1 MICGKPTTIIIIV
14 FLCSSFFGSK
24 LRKQV
29 VVKRRVVAC
38 MYPFIPAAD
47 TYYNELEQ
55 AYETLYPD
63 IDLVIKLNPDY
74 YDPVK
79 GILKEE
85 ADVYE
90 LDCFFIK
97 DFIAAN
103 KIRYMSSRSLVPNNL
118 MPIANIVYQNNKLF
132 AIPHWIR
139 GNFLFYSIK
148 DAGMRTANR
157 LKSLESAIGNQPTD
171 KNRLLIDL
179 NDPLR
184 TAELYLDGL
193 LDEHGKIELI
203 KKYCG
208 IENIDKIAFENLKR
222 VSHLTYSNE
231 KGEISSD
238 MNGFYERQFA
248 KKKGKGLV
256 GHSESL
262 YYILDEIIKA
272 SSGKQNCLSSDEI
285 SVKDWNCSDKIPSSM
300 GSVIALALNSKLK
313 DKILY
318 TDADN
323 FISYCFSRD
332 EYRRALKPK
341 PGEAPRYLMPPYK
354 PYYLD
359 TSITNYAP
367 LYKVLYPLAL
377 RLTTFSQQG
386 MVPKLR
392 AVGNK
397 INKNLWN

>member
-1 MICGKPTTIIIIV
+1 MYAKPVTVIALT
-14 FLCSSFFGSK
+14 FLCYLFFSFK
-24 LRKQV
+24 ARKQAA
-29 VVKRRVVAC
+29 VKRQLVVS

-47 TYYNELEQ
+47 EYYSQLEQ
-55 AYETLYPD
+55 AYEALYPNV
-63 IDLVIKLNPDY
+63 DLVIKLNKDY
-74 YDPVK
+74 YDPIK
-79 GILKEE
+79 GMLKEE

-103 KIRYMSSRSLVPNNL
+103 KIKYLSHRSLVSQNL

-139 GNFLFYSIK
+139 GNFLFYSVK
-148 DAGMRTANR
+148 DSSMRTANR
-157 LKSLESAIGNQPTD
+157 LKSLESAIGSQPTD
-171 KNRLLIDL
+171 KNQLLVDL
-179 NDPLR
+179 KDPLR
-184 TAELYLDGL
+184 ISELYLDAL
-193 LDEHGKIELI
+193 LNEHGKIELI

-208 IENIDKIAFENLKR
+208 IDNIDKITFGNLKR
-222 VSHLTYSNE
+222 VSLLTYSN
-231 KGEISSD
+231 KSTEIFSD
-238 MNGFYERQFA
+238 KNGFYERQFA
-248 KKKGKGLV
+248 KKKGRGLV
-256 GHSESL
+256 GYSESL
-262 YYILDEIIKA
+262 YYIIDEIIKA
-272 SSGKQNCLSSDEI
+272 GSVKQTHLCSEEI
-285 SVKDWNCSDKIPSSM
+285 SVKNWNCSDKISSSM

-313 DKILY
+313 NGDRFV
-318 TDADN
+318 DADN
-323 FISYCFSRD
+323 FISYCGSKV

-341 PGEAPRYLMPPYK
+341 SGEAPRYLMPPYK

-377 RLTTFSQQG
+377 RLSTFAQQG

-397 INKNLWN
+397 INKNLSN

>member
-1 MICGKPTTIIIIV
+1 MIYGRPITIITLA
-14 FLCSSFFGSK
+14 FLCSSFFGYK

-29 VVKRRVVAC
+29 AVKRQVVAC

-55 AYETLYPD
+55 AYEALHPD
-63 IDLVIKLNPDY
+63 IDLVIKLNQNY
-74 YDPVK
+74 YDPIK

-103 KIRYMSSRSLVPNNL
+103 KIQYLRSHSLVAQNL
-118 MPIANIVYQNNKLF
+118 MPVANIVYQNNKLF
-132 AIPHWIR
+132 AVPHWLC

-157 LKSLESAIGNQPTD
+157 LKSLESAIGNKPTD
-171 KNRLLIDL
+171 KNQLLIDL

-184 TAELYLDGL
+184 TAELYLDAL

-208 IENIDKIAFENLKR
+208 IENINKIAFENLKR
-222 VSHLTYSNE
+222 VAQLTYSNE
-231 KGEISSD
+231 SAEISWD
-238 MNGFYERQFA
+238 KNGFYEKQFA
-248 KKKGKGLV
+248 KKNGRGLL

-262 YYILDEIIKA
+262 YYVLDEIIKA
-272 SSGKQNCLSSDEI
+272 GSGRRNYLSSAEI

-313 DKILY
+313 GERLR
-318 TDADN
+318 DADI
-323 FISYCFSRD
+323 FLIYCGSRD
-332 EYRRALKPK
+332 DYRRALKPK
-341 PGEAPRYLMPPYK
+341 PSEAPRYLMPPYK
-354 PYYLD
+354 PYYQD

-377 RLTTFSQQG
+377 RLSTFTQQG
-386 MVPKLR
+386 LVPKLR
-392 AVGNK
+392 AIGNR